1 MTGKNDYEE
10 RSRNVDLEYPHLGED
25 DKFELFGL
33 QGFEDGKKIVRV
45 TNVELSE
52 GQKRV
57 FERTSEIYSS
67 FKKIQKLYEMYLSD
81 YAEFNKSLND
91 YEKTVPKKSKDNF
104 SQEDDFNRRLIH
116 ILSSSVLFVTYFE
129 NEMKRVYGKKSL
141 EFIEWKKELGAVY
154 DRDFAYRFC
163 YHLRNYTQHEGL
175 AIARISITTGNEN
188 PEKKCT
194 CNLEIVPERLIAT
207 SYSWNKKIEIELKNI
222 KGSINL
228 RHLLNDLFKSMMSI
242 YVIENTFF
250 LEANHEELTGLIQMH
265 KVLYPENK
273 LPCLVP
279 TSKQELKNGE
289 INTIT
294 PLPSLMDINRIYV
307 DLSKI
312 GLVDLIK

>member
-1 MTGKNDYEE
+1 MTGKTDYIE
-10 RSRNVDLEYPHLGED
+10 RSRKVDLEYPHLDEF

-33 QGFEDGKKIVRV
+33 QGFEDGKKIIRV
-45 TNVELSE
+45 TDVELSE
-52 GQKRV
+52 SQKEV
-57 FERTSEIYSS
+57 FDRTSEIYSS
-67 FKKIQKLYEMYLSD
+67 FTKIQKLYEMYLSD

-91 YEKTVPKKSKDNF
+91 YEKILPKKTKDNF

-116 ILSSSVLFVTYFE
+116 ILSSAVLFVTYFE
-129 NEMKRVYGKKSL
+129 NEIKRVYGKNSL
-141 EFIEWKKELGAVY
+141 QFKEWKKEIGAVY

-175 AIARISITTGNEN
+175 AIAIISISTGNEN
-188 PEKKCT
+188 PKKKCT
-194 CNLEIVPERLIAT
+194 CNLEIVPEKLIET

-222 KGSINL
+222 KGSISLRNL
-228 RHLLNDLFKSMMSI
+228 LHDLFKSMISI
-242 YVIENTFF
+242 YVIQNTFF
-250 LEANHEELTGLIQMH
+250 LESNHEELMGLIQKH
-265 KVLYPENK
+265 KELYPENK

-279 TSKQELKNGE
+279 TSKHELKNGE
-289 INTIT
+289 INAVN